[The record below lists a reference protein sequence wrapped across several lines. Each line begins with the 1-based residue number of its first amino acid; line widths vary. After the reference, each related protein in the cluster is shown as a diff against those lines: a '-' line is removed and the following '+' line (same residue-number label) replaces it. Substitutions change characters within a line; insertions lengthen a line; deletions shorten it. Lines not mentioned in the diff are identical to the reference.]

1 MSTDDTT
8 TAVAIAE
15 MAGKFDTI
23 IQNIAAVKE
32 KQEEMAEGIVQIR
45 EAVYHP
51 YEGLYARMREIENW
65 KTTSSR
71 VTWILL
77 TALIGIGATAAY
89 ATILA

>member
-1 MSTDDTT
+1 MGTDDTT
-8 TAVAIAE
+8 TAVALAE

-23 IQNIAAVKE
+23 IQNIGAVKE
-32 KQEEMAEGIVQIR
+32 KQEEMAEDIVQIR

-51 YEGLYARMREIENW
+51 YQGLYARMREIENW

-71 VTWILL
+71 VTWIVL